1 MGLFKTLKSSIH
13 DPAFYRSIRERKALS
28 AFGYF
33 ALLVIV
39 ASLISSVK
47 PVADIATFVFRS
59 SEEKDAIRNEVL
71 SLYPDEL
78 SIRFEQGTIST
89 NVDEPYAIPLPH
101 ALGKEAGERSE
112 YPKNL
117 LVIDTSKPISAGDF
131 ETFDTIAI
139 LGRSSIGF
147 HDPEER
153 KTEIQDFGGVS
164 GEPFTLDKDRFV
176 SFVGIAERFA
186 KGFGVAL
193 LFLLP
198 IVVFT
203 AKLAGFLL
211 YLLFGALIIRIV
223 AKARGTSWGYGDS
236 YKAGLHLM
244 TLPILYGILSSAPF
258 VPILHIPF
266 LFTAILAVT
275 TAINLTRLP
284 EPQGSAATETGPAE
298 PIAS

>member
-1 MGLFKTLKSSIH
+1 MGFFKTLKSSVY
-13 DPAFYRSIRERKALS
+13 DPAFYRSVRERKTSS

-33 ALLVIV
+33 ALLMLV
-39 ASLISSVK
+39 ASLISSAK
-47 PVADIATFVFRS
+47 PVADIAGFIFQP
-59 SEEKDAIRNEVL
+59 SEKKDVIRNEIL

-78 SIRFEQGTIST
+78 SIRFENGTVST
-89 NVDEPYAIPLPH
+89 NVAEPFAIPLPYT
-101 ALGKEAGERSE
+101 LEKETDNQQE

-117 LVIDTSKPISAGDF
+117 LVIDTTKPISASDF

-139 LGRSSIGF
+139 LGRDSIGF

-211 YLLFGALIIRIV
+211 YLLFGALVIWIV
-223 AKARGTSWGYGDS
+223 AKARGVDWEYGDS

-244 TLPILYGILSSAPF
+244 TLPILYGILSSPPF
-258 VPILHIPF
+258 VPALHIPF
-266 LFTAILAVT
+266 LFTAILAISA
-275 TAINLTRLP
+275 AINLARLP
-284 EPQGSAATETGPAE
+284 APQKPAIPETDPSK

>member
-1 MGLFKTLKSSIH
+1 MRLFKTLKSSIH
-13 DPAFYRSIRERKALS
+13 DPVFYRSIRERKTS
-28 AFGYF
+28 SSFGYF
-33 ALLVIV
+33 ALLILV
-39 ASLISSVK
+39 ASLISSTK
-47 PVADIATFVFRS
+47 PVADIAGFIFQP
-59 SEEKDAIRNEVL
+59 SEKKDALRKEIL

-78 SIRFEQGTIST
+78 SIRFENGTVST
-89 NVDEPYAIPLPH
+89 NVAEPFAIPLPYS
-101 ALGKEAGERSE
+101 LGKETGGHQE

-117 LVIDTSKPISAGDF
+117 LVIDTTKPISSGDF

-139 LGRSSIGF
+139 LGRDSIGF

-153 KTEIQDFGGVS
+153 KTEIRGIGEMS
-164 GEPFTLDKDRFV
+164 GESFSLDKGRFV

-186 KGFGVAL
+186 KGFGVAF

-211 YLLFGALIIRIV
+211 YLLFGALVIWIV
-223 AKARGTSWGYGDS
+223 AKARGTDWRYGES

-258 VPILHIPF
+258 VPALHIPF
-266 LFTAILAVT
+266 LFTAILAIA
-275 TAINLTRLP
+275 TAINLARLP
-284 EPQGSAATETGPAE
+284 EPQKPTVPETDSSE